1 MDNGKLGEK
10 SYGKMAKVYFV
21 LSYSNPYNKKWFHV
35 DACLNIS
42 TPKKNKKNQY
52 IVERSQWQVL
62 VKDKVLCE
70 IISIILGVCESQW
83 DWKRFCN

>member
-42 TPKKNKKNQY
+42 TPKKKIKKSIY
-52 IVERSQWQVL
+52 SREVSVASFSER
-62 VKDKVLCE
+62 
-70 IISIILGVCESQW
+70 
-83 DWKRFCN
+83 